1 MKLLFSFFSLLLLC
15 LTLPVLAA
23 DKPMGVIGDG
33 VADDTTALQAALDAQ
48 GKTGGEV
55 ILPPGQYRL
64 GVSLRVPTGVTLK
77 GSWDAPHH
85 GAWDKG
91 TTLAIT
97 GGRGREEG
105 PAAIELAESSSV
117 QGITMVWPE
126 QKWDTITAY
135 PWAIHGQGMHNDVEN
150 ITFINAYQG
159 IKIGIPWSELHLI
172 RNVSGCV
179 LRRGIFIDTT
189 SDIGRIENVQFN
201 EHYWARSHYPGI
213 TTGSDAPVTKYT
225 EANLEAFIFGRTDWE
240 YVLNTFVF
248 GARIGY
254 RFIHTPAGEC
264 NGQFLGIGADGCH
277 VGVQI
282 DAIQSIGLQVTNG
295 EFTTFTGEP
304 NAGVVTSPGAG
315 GAAQFVNCNF
325 WSNPGGVAQ
334 MDGGTAVTFSDC
346 HFSDTPAGGAIVARK
361 GRLIVHGCN
370 FSTAGTAIVLKL
382 GVPAAVITENLQP
395 GGIQVQNEIGARAQ
409 IGLNELPFALP
420 DASAVH
426 YRVKIGAAGDE
437 DYVGSGWYGGEGAA
451 DVPNSLK
458 PAVQT
463 ARWAGGTAKLH
474 LPVVSG
480 RAYTL
485 KIWTISV
492 LGAPARTFQ
501 VDGGPKTAVTTPH
514 LQIVTLAIPA
524 SLTRGRHSVG
534 VTISGPTWTP
544 THLQPPATDSR
555 ALTTRVFALEMTA
568 AGTGTG
574 TASGKGTAMDV
585 N

>member
-1 MKLLFSFFSLLLLC
+1 MKQFLSLLALLLA
-15 LTLPVLAA
+15 LTSPTFAA
-23 DKPMGVIGDG
+23 DRPAGVTGDG
-33 VADDTTALQAALDAQ
+33 TTDDTAAIQAALNAQ

-55 ILPPGQYRL
+55 FLPPGVYHIA
-64 GVSLRVPTGVTLK
+64 GSLSVPTGVTLR

-97 GGRGREEG
+97 GGRGREDG
-105 PAAIELAESSSV
+105 PAAVELAESSSV
-117 QGITMVWPE
+117 QGVTMVWPE
-126 QKWDTITAY
+126 QKWDNITAY

-189 SDIGRIENVQFN
+189 SDIGRIENAQFN

-213 TTGSDAPVTKYT
+213 TTGSDAPVTKFT

-248 GARIGY
+248 GAKIGY

-264 NGQFLGIGADGCH
+264 NGQFMGIGADGCH

-282 DAIQSIGLQVTNG
+282 DTIQSIGIQVTNG

-334 MDGGTAVTFSDC
+334 LSGETAVTFSDC
-346 HFSDTPAGGAIVARK
+346 HFSDTAATGAVVAQK
-361 GRLIVHGCN
+361 GRLILHGCN
-370 FSTAGTAIVLKL
+370 FSAAGPAVVLKS
-382 GVPAAVITENLQP
+382 GVRAAIITENMQP
-395 GGIQVQNEIGARAQ
+395 GGVQIQNEIGARAQ

-420 DASAVH
+420 DAQAAH

-437 DYVGSGWYGGEGAA
+437 DYVTTGWYGGESAA
-451 DVPNSLK
+451 DAPPSLK

-463 ARWAGGTAKLH
+463 ARWAGGKASLH
-474 LPVVSG
+474 LPVLPG

-485 KIWTISV
+485 KLWTAAPT
-492 LGAPARTFQ
+492 GAPPRTFT
-501 VDGGPKTAVTTPH
+501 VDGGPKTTLTRTD
-514 LQIVTLAIPA
+514 LQVVTLAIPA
-524 SLTRGRHSVG
+524 KVTAGKHTII
-534 VTISGPTWTP
+534 VTISGPTWQP
-544 THLQPPATDSR
+544 SQLQPPSGDNRT
-555 ALTTRVFALEMTA
+555 LTARVFAVEMTA
-568 AGTGTG
+568 TGA
-574 TASGKGTAMDV
+574 ASGKAVDV